1 MNLHT
6 LKWLPFCAALLLI
19 TPVVWAQT
27 PTPTPGVKHYKFK
40 IVNPNTNAET
50 SVRGIN
56 NYEIFVG
63 DTASEAQFANNTENG
78 FVAKESWL
86 QQFSVPKSYGATD
99 TDANDISNRNVIL
112 GMYDIRS
119 TDPLVDGDHG
129 FLLDEKG
136 FHKLPDP
143 DFTVYDRRPDW
154 NGINAEGEIV
164 GIAFNLTTFKNDSF
178 ILEDGNF
185 TYYQGSQISSAYG
198 TLEFN
203 AINDREPEAIVGEV
217 QDATT
222 GTSHGVLF
230 KAGKFYVFD
239 FPGAFDTT
247 AFGVNNKGDIVGSYT
262 DPVTFVDHGFLLKDF
277 PEHPKWFTVD
287 SGNPTYPD
295 TTIRTINDQGV
306 IGGVLATGGF
316 GPHTEV
322 GFVAEPKD
330 R

>member
-1 MNLHT
+1 
-6 LKWLPFCAALLLI
+6 
-19 TPVVWAQT
+19 
-27 PTPTPGVKHYKFK
+27 
-40 IVNPNTNAET
+40 
-50 SVRGIN
+50 
-56 NYEIFVG
+56 
-63 DTASEAQFANNTENG
+63 
-78 FVAKESWL
+78 
-86 QQFSVPKSYGATD
+86 VPKSYGATD

-178 ILEDGNF
+178 ILEDGKY
-185 TYYQGSQISSAYG
+185 TYYQGNQIVGTYR

-203 AINDREPEAIVGEV
+203 GVNDREDEAVVGEV
-217 QDATT
+217 QDAT

-230 KAGKFYVFD
+230 KGGKFYVFD
-239 FPGAFDTT
+239 FPGGFDTV
-247 AFGVNNKGDIVGSYT
+247 AFGINNNGDIVGSYS
-262 DPVTFVDHGFLLKDF
+262 DPITFQDHGFILEDF
-277 PEHPKWFTVD
+277 PEHPEWFPVD
-287 SGNPTYPD
+287 NGNPTYPN

-306 IGGVLATGGF
+306 IGGKLSTSAVVGR
-316 GPHTEV
+316 HTEV
-322 GFVAEPKD
+322 GFVAEAK
-330 R
+330 